1 MADQTATTARFDAL
15 GTDNRICAF
24 GPGAPAAIEA
34 ATERVRQ
41 IEEEMSAFLPGS
53 DVSRIGAE
61 AGVGA
66 VSVGADT
73 IAVLGEARRVSLLSE
88 GAFDVTARPLSRL
101 WEACRTDARLPADE
115 EVEAARALV
124 GWDDLTLDA
133 RAGTARLARRGQAVD
148 LGGIAKGYAADEVAR
163 VLRGHGIGHALV
175 DLGGNVI
182 AVGPRPDGSPWRIG
196 IQNPA
201 APTGTYLATIGIADE
216 TVVTS
221 GVNERF
227 FVLGSRRYHH
237 VIDPRTGWPSES
249 GLLSLTLVGPRSMSA
264 DALATAL
271 LVMGLERGV
280 PLAQAEGLRLIAVTT
295 SGDVLS
301 TFPLE

>member
-1 MADQTATTARFDAL
+1 MADEARTTVSFDAL
-15 GTDNRICAF
+15 GTDNRISAF
-24 GPGAPAAIEA
+24 GPSASAAIEA

-53 DVSRIGAE
+53 DVSRIGDA
-61 AGVGA
+61 AGRGPVP
-66 VSVGADT
+66 VGADT
-73 IAVLGEARRVSLLSE
+73 LSVLEEARRVSRLSD
-88 GAFDVTARPLSRL
+88 GAFDATARPLSRL
-101 WEACRTDARLPADE
+101 WEACRTDACLPTDE

-124 GWDDLTLDA
+124 GWDDLTFDA
-133 RAGTARLARRGQAVD
+133 QAGTARLARRGQAVD

-163 VLRGHGIGHALV
+163 ELRAHGVEHAIA

-182 AVGPRPDGSPWRIG
+182 AVGPRPDGSPWRVG

-227 FVLGSRRYHH
+227 FVLDSRRYHH

-249 GLLSLTLVGPRSMSA
+249 GLLSLTLVGPCSMTA

-280 PLAQAEGLRLIAVTT
+280 DLARSEGLRLVAITT
-295 SGDVLS
+295 AGDVLS